1 MSFDFDKVNDRRN
14 TTSEKWNVKENELPM
29 WVADM
34 DFQTA
39 PEILEAMH
47 KSLDGGIFGY
57 QYVPDEYYQAV
68 ADWFEKE
75 HNFRPDTEWMLFSTG
90 VIPSISAVIRH
101 FTDVGDNILLQ
112 EPNYNSFY
120 GVIEHNGRNVT
131 NSELIYEN
139 GTYEV
144 DWKDLEDKLSDP
156 QTTVMLV
163 CNPHNPTGHIWSKET
178 LTKIGKLAKKHDVLI
193 IADEIH
199 GDISMPGHSYV
210 PFSSLDAEV
219 SENSISLV
227 SPTKTFNLAQLHAST
242 IIVPDKNIRARVER
256 ALSIDDQIE
265 PGILAID
272 GTIAAYTK
280 GHEWLA
286 GLKQYVSD
294 NRQLLSDYVAKN
306 IPELSVIKS
315 DATYLAWID
324 CTKVTNDSAEL
335 NDFIRQETGLYLAE
349 GTKYRGN
356 GNQFLRMNLATN
368 KSRVQDGLER
378 LEHGVHKYLNRKK

>member
-131 NSELIYEN
+131 NSELIYDN

>member
-1 MSFDFDKVNDRRN
+1 
-14 TTSEKWNVKENELPM
+14 
-29 WVADM
+29 
-34 DFQTA
+34 
-39 PEILEAMH
+39 
-47 KSLDGGIFGY
+47 
-57 QYVPDEYYQAV
+57 
-68 ADWFEKE
+68 
-75 HNFRPDTEWMLFSTG
+75 MLFSTG
-90 VIPSISAVIRH
+90 VIPSISAIIRH
-101 FTDVGDNILLQ
+101 LTDVGDNILLQ
-112 EPNYNSFY
+112 EPNYNTFY

-139 GTYEV
+139 GTYSV
-144 DWKDLEDKLSDP
+144 DWQDLEEKLSDP

-178 LTKIGKLAKKHDVLI
+178 LTKIGELAKKHDVLI

-210 PFSSLDAEV
+210 PFSSLDPEITK
-219 SENSISLV
+219 NSISLV

-242 IIVPDKNIRARVER
+242 IIAPDENIRARVER

-265 PGILAID
+265 PGILSVD

-280 GHEWLA
+280 GHEWLD
-286 GLKQYVSD
+286 GLKHYVSD

-378 LEHGVHKYLNRKK
+378 LERGVHQYLNLKK

>member
-1 MSFDFDKVNDRRN
+1 MSFDFDKVNNRRN
-14 TTSEKWNVKENELPM
+14 TASEKWNVKENELPM

-47 KSLDGGIFGY
+47 KSIDGGIFGY
-57 QYVPDEYYQAV
+57 QFVPDKYYEAV
-68 ADWFEKE
+68 ANWFEKE
-75 HNFRPDTEWMLFSTG
+75 HNFKPDTKWMLFSTG

-131 NSELIYEN
+131 NNELIYEN
-139 GTYEV
+139 GTYNV
-144 DWKDLEDKLSDP
+144 DWQDLEKKLSDP
-156 QTTVMLV
+156 QTTIMIV
-163 CNPHNPTGHIWSKET
+163 CNPHNPTGHIWSKDT
-178 LTKIGKLAKKHDVLI
+178 LTRIGKLAKKYNVMI
-193 IADEIH
+193 ISDEIH
-199 GDISMPGHSYV
+199 GDISMPGHGYI
-210 PFSSLDAEV
+210 PFSSLDSEV
-219 SENSISLV
+219 AENSISLV
-227 SPTKTFNLAQLHAST
+227 SPTKTFNMAQLHAST
-242 IIVPDKNIRARVER
+242 IIAPDSNIRTRVER

-280 GHEWLA
+280 GHEWLSE
-286 GLKQYVSD
+286 LKQYISG
-294 NRQLLSDYVAKN
+294 NRHLLSDYVLKN

-324 CTKVTNDSAEL
+324 CTKVTDNSAEL
-335 NDFIRQETGLYLAE
+335 NDFIRKETGLYLAE

-356 GNQFLRMNLATN
+356 GNQFLRINLATN
-368 KSRVQDGLER
+368 RSRVQDGLER
-378 LEHGVHKYLNRKK
+378 LERGIHAYLNNK

>member
-1 MSFDFDKVNDRRN
+1 MSFDFDKINNRRN
-14 TTSEKWNVKENELPM
+14 TASVKWGVKENELPM

-39 PEILEAMH
+39 PEILDAMH
-47 KSLDGGIFGY
+47 KSIDGGIFGY
-57 QYVPDEYYQAV
+57 QTIPDKYYEAV
-68 ADWFEKE
+68 TDWFEKE
-75 HNFRPDTEWMLFSTG
+75 HDFKPKTDWMLFSTG
-90 VIPSISAVIRH
+90 VIPTISAILRH
-101 FTDVGDNILLQ
+101 MTDVGDNVLLQ
-112 EPNYNSFY
+112 EPNYNTFY

-131 NSELIYEN
+131 NNELIYED
-139 GTYEV
+139 GTYKV
-144 DWKDLEDKLSDP
+144 DWEDLNAKLADP

-178 LTKIGKLAKKHDVLI
+178 LTKIGEMAKKHDVMI
-193 IADEIH
+193 ISDEIH

-210 PFSSLDAEV
+210 PFSSLAPEV
-219 SENSISLV
+219 AENSISLV

-242 IIVPDKNIRARVER
+242 VIAPDANLLARVER
-256 ALSIDDQIE
+256 AISIDDQSE
-265 PGILAID
+265 PGILAVD

-286 GLKQYVSD
+286 GLRQYVSE
-294 NRQLLSDYVAKN
+294 NHQLLTDYVAKN
-306 IPELSVIKS
+306 IPEISVIKS

-324 CTKVTNDSAEL
+324 CTKVTENSEEL
-335 NDFIRQETGLYLAE
+335 NNFIRQETGLYLAE

-368 KSRVQDGLER
+368 KSRVEDGLQR
-378 LEHGVHKYLNRKK
+378 LERGVHAYLDSKK

>member
-1 MSFDFDKVNDRRN
+1 MSFDFDKVNNRRN
-14 TTSEKWNVKENELPM
+14 TASEKWNVKENELPM

-47 KSLDGGIFGY
+47 KSIDGGIFGY
-57 QYVPDEYYQAV
+57 QFVPDKYYEAV
-68 ADWFEKE
+68 ASWFEKE
-75 HNFRPDTEWMLFSTG
+75 HNFKPDTKWMLFSTG

-131 NSELIYEN
+131 NNELIYKN
-139 GTYEV
+139 GTYNV
-144 DWKDLEDKLSDP
+144 DWQDLEKKLSDP
-156 QTTVMLV
+156 QTTIMIV
-163 CNPHNPTGHIWSKET
+163 CNPHNPTGHIWSKDT
-178 LTKIGKLAKKHDVLI
+178 LTRIGKLAKKYNVMI
-193 IADEIH
+193 ISDEIH
-199 GDISMPGHSYV
+199 GDISMPGHGYI
-210 PFSSLDAEV
+210 PFSSLDSEV
-219 SENSISLV
+219 AENSISLV
-227 SPTKTFNLAQLHAST
+227 SPTKTFNMAQLHAST
-242 IIVPDKNIRARVER
+242 IIAPDSNIRARVER

-280 GHEWLA
+280 GHEWLSE
-286 GLKQYVSD
+286 LKQYISS
-294 NRQLLSDYVAKN
+294 NRQLLSDYVSKN

-324 CTKVTNDSAEL
+324 CTKVTDNSAEL
-335 NDFIRQETGLYLAE
+335 NDFIRKETGLYLAE

-356 GNQFLRMNLATN
+356 GNQFLRINLATN
-368 KSRVQDGLER
+368 RSRVQDGLER
-378 LEHGVHKYLNRKK
+378 LERGIHAYLNNK

>member
-14 TTSEKWNVKENELPM
+14 TTSEKWNVKDNELPM

-57 QYVPDEYYQAV
+57 QFVPDEYYQAV
-68 ADWFEKE
+68 ANWFKTE
-75 HNFRPDTEWMLFSTG
+75 HNFEPKTEWMLFSTG
-90 VIPSISAVIRH
+90 VIPSISAIIRH
-101 FTDVGDNILLQ
+101 LTDVGDNILLQ
-112 EPNYNSFY
+112 EPNYNTFY

-139 GTYEV
+139 GTYSV
-144 DWKDLEDKLSDP
+144 DWQDLEEKLSDP

-178 LTKIGKLAKKHDVLI
+178 LTKIGELAKKHDVLI

-210 PFSSLDAEV
+210 PFSSLDPEITK
-219 SENSISLV
+219 NSISLV

-242 IIVPDKNIRARVER
+242 IIAPDENIRARVER

-265 PGILAID
+265 PGILAVD

-280 GHEWLA
+280 GHEWLD
-286 GLKQYVSD
+286 GLKHYVSD

-378 LEHGVHKYLNRKK
+378 LERGVHQYLNLKK